1 MTSAAEYITPGTT
14 IHDLLESMY
23 HLADQYADA
32 EIDANGNRQGND
44 WMKMLVWSEQAIE
57 LLKRAERDFKNIKA
71 TVGEAMR
78 TLDHATTITDHR
90 QEGT

>member
-1 MTSAAEYITPGTT
+1 MSAAEYIIPGTT
-14 IHDLLESMY
+14 VHDLLDEIWEIAESR
-23 HLADQYADA
+23 ADA
-32 EIDANGNRQGND
+32 EIGSDGIPRGNA
-44 WMKMLVWSEQAIE
+44 WMDVQVKVEQAIE

-78 TLDHATTITDHR
+78 TLDHATAITDHR